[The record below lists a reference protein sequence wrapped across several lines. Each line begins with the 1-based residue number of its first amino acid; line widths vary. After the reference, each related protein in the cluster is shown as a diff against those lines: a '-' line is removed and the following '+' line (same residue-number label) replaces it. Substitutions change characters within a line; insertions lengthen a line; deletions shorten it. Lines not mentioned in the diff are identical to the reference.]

1 MTRIPLLCLLCLIGP
16 TIAIAQPVSEPI
28 LKAELESNVA
38 VPGQVLT
45 LDVTILVPTWM
56 PKPPEFPTFE
66 LPDVSVRLPEGSSRP
81 AMENI
86 DGETWSGVTR
96 AYQLSPMV
104 VGRFMIPPQTVTV
117 TYADPETRAPI
128 VATMRMGEL
137 VFEGRAPAGAEDLD
151 PFIAAESLTLEQTIE
166 GDPLDLE
173 PGGAFTRVV
182 TARVSGAS
190 PIFLPPL
197 VPLLEAEGLAVYPKE
212 PVFSE
217 RANRGRMSGER
228 IEAVTYVAEAGG
240 RYAAAPVRL
249 HWWNLRTNE
258 IEVTEIPAFEIVSR
272 GLPPITPSTLD
283 PRELRPWILGGSFLV
298 LMAGV
303 GARWLWPR
311 FVQWRRRRS
320 ERRLASEAFAFDR
333 VADALRARRFGD
345 TLRAV
350 EVWSVRLPLVSES
363 ERLHLFELLE
373 PLGALLYGPGQNT
386 VAPATWS
393 EALAALRTARRN
405 CLVKGRIR
413 GSEHALPSLNPT
425 RQTSHLVQADA
436 LS

>member
-1 MTRIPLLCLLCLIGP
+1 MTRVPLFCLLCFICP

-28 LKAELESNVA
+28 LEAELESNVA

-45 LDVTILVPTWM
+45 LDVTVLVPTWM

-81 AMENI
+81 AMEKF

-104 VGRFMIPPQTVTV
+104 VGRFRIPPQTVTV

-128 VATMRMGEL
+128 VATMRTGEL
-137 VFEGRAPAGAEDLD
+137 VFEGRAPAGAEDLH
-151 PFIAAESLTLEQTIE
+151 PFIAADSLTLEQTIE

-197 VPLLEAEGLAVYPKE
+197 VPPLEAEGLAVYPKE

-217 RANRGRMSGER
+217 RANRGRTTGER
-228 IEAVTYVAEAGG
+228 IEIVTYVAEAGG

-249 HWWNLRTNE
+249 RWWNLRTKE
-258 IEVTEIPAFEIVSR
+258 IEVTEIPALEIASS
-272 GLPPITPSTLD
+272 GLPPVTLSTLD
-283 PRELRPWILGGSFLV
+283 PRELGAWILGGSFLV

-311 FVQWRRRRS
+311 FVRWHRRRS
-320 ERRLASEAFAFDR
+320 ERQIASEAFAFER
-333 VADALRARRFGD
+333 VADALRARRFGE
-345 TLRAV
+345 TLRAI
-350 EVWSVRLPLVSES
+350 EVWSVRLPMISES
-363 ERLHLFELLE
+363 DRIHLFELLE
-373 PLGALLYGPGQNT
+373 PLGALLYGPERNSI
-386 VAPATWS
+386 APTAWS
-393 EALAALRTARRN
+393 EALAALRTARRSF
-405 CLVKGRIR
+405 LVKSRIR
-413 GSEHALPSLNPT
+413 RSGHALPPLNPT
-425 RQTSHLVQADA
+425 RHASRLAQADA
-436 LS
+436 SS